1 MNKIIIKMLTVA
13 KQLTIITE
21 GKAVEKE
28 MIVFNIGEKVLYSV
42 NGVCEITDITEKVF
56 DKTVIRYYVLKP
68 ISNNEA
74 TLFVPVNNENLVRKM
89 KRLMT
94 CDQLDEVLNNVSV
107 KDIEW
112 NTNEAERKEE
122 FRNIISF
129 GNVSEILVLLKSI
142 WLHRTVQSSKGRKL
156 HISDEMFLREAEK
169 IIKEEISTVIGVEQD
184 AVIPYIKNKI
194 LIKNKI

>member
-1 MNKIIIKMLTVA
+1 MNKISIKMLTVA

-156 HISDEMFLREAEK
+156 HISDEMFLCEAEK

-194 LIKNKI
+194 LIKN

>member
-1 MNKIIIKMLTVA
+1 MDKFEK
-13 KQLTIITE
+13 
-21 GKAVEKE
+21 GK
-28 MIVFNIGEKVLYSV
+28 KVLYSV

-56 DKTVIRYYVLKP
+56 GKTVMRYYVLKP

-94 CDQLDEVLNNVSV
+94 QPQLDEVLNDVSA
-107 KDIEW
+107 KDVEW
-112 NTNEAERKEE
+112 TSNEAVRKEE
-122 FRNIISF
+122 FRNTISF

-142 WLHRTVQSSKGRKL
+142 WIHRRMQNSKGRKL
-156 HISDEMFLREAEK
+156 HISDEMYLREAEK

-184 AVIPYIKNKI
+184 EVIPYVKNKF
-194 LIKNKI
+194 LV

>member
-1 MNKIIIKMLTVA
+1 MLTVA

-142 WLHRTVQSSKGRKL
+142 WLHRTVQSCKGRKL

-194 LIKNKI
+194 LIKN

>member
-1 MNKIIIKMLTVA
+1 MNKISIKLLTVA

-142 WLHRTVQSSKGRKL
+142 WLHRTVQSSMGRKL

-194 LIKNKI
+194 LIKN

>member
-1 MNKIIIKMLTVA
+1 MLTVA

>member
-1 MNKIIIKMLTVA
+1 MDKFEK
-13 KQLTIITE
+13 
-21 GKAVEKE
+21 GK
-28 MIVFNIGEKVLYSV
+28 KVLYSV

-56 DKTVIRYYVLKP
+56 GKTVMRYYVLKP

-94 CDQLDEVLNNVSV
+94 QPQLDEVLNNVSA
-107 KDIEW
+107 KDVEW
-112 NTNEAERKEE
+112 NSNEAVRKEE
-122 FRNIISF
+122 FRNTISF

-142 WLHRTVQSSKGRKL
+142 WIHRRMQNSKGRKL
-156 HISDEMFLREAEK
+156 HISDEMYLREAEK

-184 AVIPYIKNKI
+184 EVIPYVKNKF
-194 LIKNKI
+194 LV

>member
-1 MNKIIIKMLTVA
+1 MNKISIKMLTVA

-194 LIKNKI
+194 LIKN

>member
-1 MNKIIIKMLTVA
+1 MLTVA
-13 KQLTIITE
+13 KHLTIITE

>member
-1 MNKIIIKMLTVA
+1 MDKFEK
-13 KQLTIITE
+13 
-21 GKAVEKE
+21 GK
-28 MIVFNIGEKVLYSV
+28 KVLYSV

-56 DKTVIRYYVLKP
+56 GKTVMRYYVLKP

-94 CDQLDEVLNNVSV
+94 QPQLDEVLNDVSA
-107 KDIEW
+107 KDVEW
-112 NTNEAERKEE
+112 NSNEAVRKEE
-122 FRNIISF
+122 FRNTISF

-142 WLHRTVQSSKGRKL
+142 WIHRRMQNSKGRKL
-156 HISDEMFLREAEK
+156 HISDEMYLREAEK

-184 AVIPYIKNKI
+184 EVIPYVKNKF
-194 LIKNKI
+194 LV

>member
-1 MNKIIIKMLTVA
+1 MNKISIKMLTVA

-28 MIVFNIGEKVLYSV
+28 MMVFNIGEKVLYSV

-194 LIKNKI
+194 LIKN